1 MPDALATVQTVLQA
15 GALVAVWLLFA
26 RGPATPPRLVA
37 ACAASVVVFVAFGKV
52 LSPQF
57 LIWLVPVVAL
67 LAGRAGLAV
76 GALLGAAL
84 VTTHLWFPT
93 RYWDLVDLEPV
104 GWLALVRNVL
114 LVALAVVLGFAT
126 ARARARA
133 RSG

>member
-1 MPDALATVQTVLQA
+1 MV
-15 GALVAVWLLFA
+15 FA
-26 RGPATPPRLVA
+26 
-37 ACAASVVVFVAFGKV
+37 AFGKV

-67 LAGRAGLAV
+67 VGGRV
-76 GALLGAAL
+76 GVAAAAFLGAAL

-114 LVALAVVLGFAT
+114 LVTLAVVLAVAVT
-126 ARARARA
+126 ARESAAP
-133 RSG
+133 RSE